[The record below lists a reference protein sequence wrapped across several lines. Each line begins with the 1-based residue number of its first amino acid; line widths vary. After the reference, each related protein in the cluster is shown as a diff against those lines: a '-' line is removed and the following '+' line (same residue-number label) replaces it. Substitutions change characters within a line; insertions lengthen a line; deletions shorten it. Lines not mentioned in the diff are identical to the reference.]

1 MASRGSNLIYLCFN
15 LNTGDPGVPSCYWP
29 LPRWAGLCP
38 RPPCYPL
45 LLRRSALFSS
55 LILSPFLSSDIQ
67 SINCSCGCTFPV
79 IEVTF
84 EDNILWLHVYLFKI
98 TSCHL
103 YRPLPWFNL
112 FAADQ
117 FFWHGPCDICRAGH
131 VYIFAKWL
139 ETSGCFRPPA
149 EEQKQNSSYM
159 LHHSSLAFCDNIE
172 FSFPLLHCIKCFLRI
187 TSLFWM
193 FH

>member
-84 EDNILWLHVYLFKI
+84 EDKILWLHVYLFKI

-117 FFWHGPCDICRAGH
+117 FFWHGPCGICTSWSCL
-131 VYIFAKWL
+131 YIRQVTWDK
-139 ETSGCFRPPA
+139 
-149 EEQKQNSSYM
+149 
-159 LHHSSLAFCDNIE
+159 
-172 FSFPLLHCIKCFLRI
+172 
-187 TSLFWM
+187 WM
-193 FH
+193 FPASSWRTKTEQFIYVAPFKLGLLWQHRILISTFASH